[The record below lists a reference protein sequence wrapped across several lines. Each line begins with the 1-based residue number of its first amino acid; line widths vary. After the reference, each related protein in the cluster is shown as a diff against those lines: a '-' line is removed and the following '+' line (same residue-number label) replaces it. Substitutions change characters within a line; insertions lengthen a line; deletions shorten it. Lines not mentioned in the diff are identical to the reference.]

1 MKVPSISGSTVFV
14 ISDNACHQEALKE
27 LFESVGLHVEPF
39 AWGNAFFQSPIPDTA
54 GCIVLDVRFPLD
66 GLRFQSDLAKA
77 KIRVPIIILT
87 GQGDIPMAVRA
98 MKAGAVDFM
107 TNPFREQD
115 LLHAVAAAI
124 AKDGV
129 RRAKE
134 LSNSIL
140 RERFDSL
147 SSRERDVVARVAA
160 GAFNKQ
166 IAADLGISEVT
177 VKVYRASAMR
187 KLRAKSV
194 AELVRIAVQAEPLSV
209 FPNEVSKTESC
220 GLPNSPYPDLRSLE
234 ATSQT
239 VLGPAEENK
248 PLGKFDAPL
257 RQSLRARE

>member
-1 MKVPSISGSTVFV
+1 
-14 ISDNACHQEALKE
+14 
-27 LFESVGLHVEPF
+27 
-39 AWGNAFFQSPIPDTA
+39 
-54 GCIVLDVRFPLD
+54 
-66 GLRFQSDLAKA
+66 
-77 KIRVPIIILT
+77 
-87 GQGDIPMAVRA
+87 MAVRA

-166 IAADLGISEVT
+166 IAAELGISEVT
-177 VKVYRASAMR
+177 VKVYRASVMR

-194 AELVRIAVQAEPLSV
+194 AELVRIAVQAEPLSA

-220 GLPNSPYPDLRSLE
+220 GLPNSPYPDLAISRSDLSNS
-234 ATSQT
+234 A
-239 VLGPAEENK
+239 
-248 PLGKFDAPL
+248 
-257 RQSLRARE
+257 RARGGEQATWHIRRAHTPEFKGARVNHPSG